1 MRLEGKP
8 HPGNIAVGIVQK
20 PLMRHEWAAY
30 RIAGNRLLS
39 LELEVPLFAAE
50 QNVGERSFVWHE
62 IKSGTGE
69 PAVVPGRGV
78 RAEIPIRS
86 PSYSFGCRCKPLPRR
101 RPTCPIDPAHPM
113 NVVDPVVRISALL
126 REGCCASDT
135 QPINRSDRQRPIIAT
150 GPSTGREY
158 ARHFGER
165 ATRTRGQPQ
174 LTGRD
179 RQRKPIYARAGQ
191 SARTC
196 GEAL

>member
-101 RPTCPIDPAHPM
+101 RPTCPIDPAHPHERCRSSRS
-113 NVVDPVVRISALL
+113 DISTSARRML
-126 REGCCASDT
+126 RERHATDQQIGSAAT
-135 QPINRSDRQRPIIAT
+135 NYRDRTID
-150 GPSTGREY
+150 REGICTPL
-158 ARHFGER
+158 R
-165 ATRTRGQPQ
+165 RTRHSYTRP
-174 LTGRD
+174 TAVD
-179 RQRKPIYARAGQ
+179 W
-191 SARTC
+191 T
-196 GEAL
+196 